1 MKKPCAPPIV
11 SAVYRVLEEKIQD
24 RTEYLYA
31 RLRGVSVVVIDEYRL
46 KHQPDSDNDY
56 KEEEVDAKE

>member
-1 MKKPCAPPIV
+1 M
-11 SAVYRVLEEKIQD
+11 LEEKIQD

-56 KEEEVDAKE
+56 KEEETDAKE